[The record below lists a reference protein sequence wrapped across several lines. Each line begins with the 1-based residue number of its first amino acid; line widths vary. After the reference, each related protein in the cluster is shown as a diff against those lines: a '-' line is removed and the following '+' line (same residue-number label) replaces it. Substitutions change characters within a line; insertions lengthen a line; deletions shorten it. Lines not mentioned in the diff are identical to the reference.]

1 MFRVQDNVPEIYIN
15 ESRDFQL
22 VSRLYDLLFSGVKYD
37 IDTMVNVLDATLSKD
52 SVLQLMCTKIGFFPR
67 IEIDAN
73 VLKYII
79 ASFPYII
86 KNKGSKLG
94 IQYAVNAI
102 LKSENNAAST
112 SRPHIEII
120 NKLQQE
126 DDTLQEYTIYIY
138 TTVSLFNRSALE
150 EVLRYVLPIGSTY
163 QILSYEKVFDG
174 RDNPTMLAQQDTVT
188 INKINPYFGSQ
199 IRNGHIVYKYD
210 DKNVVQQTVA
220 HDEIDKQIDHIIGAY
235 DGNIIYGSSD
245 YVNYVNDEDDE
256 YKSSVGKRVV
266 KQEPKEISGVDLS
279 DGE

>member
-37 IDTMVNVLDATLSKD
+37 IDTMVNVLDATLAKD

-67 IEIDAN
+67 IEMDAN

-102 LKSENNAAST
+102 LKSENNPSST
-112 SRPHIEII
+112 GKPYIEII
-120 NKLQQE
+120 NKLQQK
-126 DDTLQEYTIYIY
+126 DATLQEYTIYIY
-138 TTVSLFNRSALE
+138 TTVSLFNRAALE

-199 IRNGHIVYKYD
+199 IRNGYSVYKYNGKD
-210 DKNVVQQTVA
+210 IVQTGVL
-220 HDEIDKQIDHIIGAY
+220 DGNNKPNIDKQIDHIIGAY

-245 YVNYVNDEDDE
+245 YDGVN
-256 YKSSVGKRVV
+256 KSSVGERVV
-266 KQEPKEISGVDLS
+266 KQEPKEIIGVDLN

>member
-37 IDTMVNVLDATLSKD
+37 IDTMVNVLDATLAKD

-86 KNKGSKLG
+86 KNKGNKLG

-102 LKSENNAAST
+102 LKSESNPSST
-112 SRPHIEII
+112 GKPHIEII

-126 DDTLQEYTIYIY
+126 DATLQEYTVYIY
-138 TTVSLFNRSALE
+138 TTVSLFNRAALE

-174 RDNPTMLAQQDTVT
+174 RDTPTMLSQQDTVT

-199 IRNGHIVYKYD
+199 IRNGYSVYKYNGD
-210 DKNVVQQTVA
+210 NNIVQTVN
-220 HDEIDKQIDHIIGAY
+220 HSEINKQVDHIIGAY
-235 DGNIIYGSSD
+235 DGIIIYGSSD
-245 YVNYVNDEDDE
+245 YDV
-256 YKSSVGKRVV
+256 SVAGESFAGKRVI
-266 KQEPKEISGVDLS
+266 KQEPQEIIGVDLN
-279 DGE
+279 DGEQ

>member
-37 IDTMVNVLDATLSKD
+37 IDTMVNVLDATLAKD

-102 LKSENNAAST
+102 LKSENNPSST
-112 SRPHIEII
+112 GKPYIEII
-120 NKLQQE
+120 NKLQQK
-126 DDTLQEYTIYIY
+126 DATLQEYTVYIY
-138 TTVSLFNRSALE
+138 TTVSLFNRAALE

-188 INKINPYFGSQ
+188 INKINPYFSSQ
-199 IRNGHIVYKYD
+199 IRNGYSVYKYN
-210 DKNVVQQTVA
+210 DKDIVQTGVL
-220 HDEIDKQIDHIIGAY
+220 DGNNKPNINKQIDHIIGAY
-235 DGNIIYGSSD
+235 DGNIVYGSSD
-245 YVNYVNDEDDE
+245 YDGVDKSYVGEQ
-256 YKSSVGKRVV
+256 VI
-266 KQEPKEISGVDLS
+266 KQEPKKIIGVDLN